1 MDPTQIQDIPPPVNK
16 KNKKKKKAGPPV
28 EIDAEAE
35 ALVSTFPVEL
45 QFTRAKGR
53 HAVAQ
58 QSLEAGTT
66 VCREKAT
73 FFIVRSPFIDKQCH
87 VCLNSLEDDK
97 GDELAHVFTCDSCN
111 KVYYC
116 SKNCMEQDKVM
127 HNTMCSTIS
136 RLDDIANDCS
146 VDTDLLRILLG
157 LMAQRAEVDNN
168 SESVKPTPY
177 KFVEDLVHN
186 REKISK
192 DFVDVITKASERLND
207 LVPEKLKMEVNEMV
221 LLACRIN
228 CNAHGLGDVQSR
240 NTDSA
245 LGLFPLGAMFFN
257 HSCEPNCNFVGLR
270 DGQLEFRTLK
280 QVAKGEELCVSYIDL
295 FAPRNERR
303 GNLLYTKQ
311 FWCKCK
317 RCTTPMEKSIDRF
330 LNGVVCRQCQKGVY
344 VIPPAQINGVVPG
357 QDSEKSNYLC
367 SQCDH
372 TASHSNVAGAI
383 ERADKQY
390 AQAIT
395 MIRQRK
401 YGRAKEMLNGLIKG
415 QEYAKTNY
423 VLHEYNAILMN
434 ALVPLMNCLMF
445 ENNYLGAIGVNRQI
459 LHKLKDSGA
468 VAENSPEIGDFL
480 FNLGEVCQTLA
491 KENSGKTVVE
501 QRWQQEAEKAFKECV
516 ALRKIAFG
524 EDHPKTQAAQ
534 NMIDTSK
541 C

>member
-1 MDPTQIQDIPPPVNK
+1 MLQLPSGFNI
-16 KNKKKKKAGPPV
+16 A
-28 EIDAEAE
+28 
-35 ALVSTFPVEL
+35 VS
-45 QFTRAKGR
+45 
-53 HAVAQ
+53 
-58 QSLEAGTT
+58 S
-66 VCREKAT
+66 
-73 FFIVRSPFIDKQCH
+73 
-87 VCLNSLEDDK
+87 
-97 GDELAHVFTCDSCN
+97 
-111 KVYYC
+111 
-116 SKNCMEQDKVM
+116 
-127 HNTMCSTIS
+127 
-136 RLDDIANDCS
+136 
-146 VDTDLLRILLG
+146 
-157 LMAQRAEVDNN
+157 
-168 SESVKPTPY
+168 
-177 KFVEDLVHN
+177 
-186 REKISK
+186 
-192 DFVDVITKASERLND
+192 
-207 LVPEKLKMEVNEMV
+207 
-221 LLACRIN
+221 IN

-317 RCTTPMEKSIDRF
+317 RCTTPMEKSVDRF

-344 VIPPAQINGVVPG
+344 VIPPAQINGVIPG
-357 QDSEKSNYLC
+357 QNDDEKSNYPC
-367 SQCDH
+367 SQCGH
-372 TASHSNVAGAI
+372 TAQHSNVAGVI

-401 YGRAKEMLNGLIKG
+401 YGRAKELLNGLIKA

-423 VLHEYNAILMN
+423 ILHEYNAILMN

-491 KENSGKTVVE
+491 KENSGKSVVE
-501 QRWQQEAEKAFKECV
+501 ERWKQEAENAFKECV

-534 NMIDTSK
+534 NKIDTDK